1 MSRSNPMH
9 HGPDPDPEEIDPPWP
24 FPPAL
29 LDYPGLPPLTPGR
42 VIPQDLREV
51 DDAPF

>member
-9 HGPDPDPEEIDPPWP
+9 HEPLANAPKPPPWP

-29 LDYPGLPPLTPGR
+29 LDYPLAAPLARPVRPEPFNPAGAE
-42 VIPQDLREV
+42 P
-51 DDAPF
+51 APF